1 MISISSLRVGALLLT
16 AVVATPA
23 AFSQPTSEA
32 DAARQQ
38 QIIARIEQQER
49 NGPLSEGLVDPL
61 SELALLYQDRG
72 DHDLAVAV
80 IHRIRQLVRANNGLH
95 SLEQIPV
102 IQQLIANEKAIGR
115 LDTAWELEQEL
126 LTLAKRHPDDMRT
139 VPVFRE
145 SAANRMTLLRQYL
158 AGEFPPQIILGCYY
172 GNPDEAFGCIQGSR
186 GMAIRRIVSDA
197 QENYFNAIG
206 VMHRNDLYS
215 SDELKELELELLR
228 SIEEIRSREPPSPR
242 TTPRITDRDYF
253 FGRETL
259 ERMWGYKTTT
269 SAPLHQQLDAL
280 VQIAD
285 WDLLYS
291 ETMLPTAAQVCARP
305 TCVQGLSRAALE
317 KYERAYELLEA
328 ARAQASIDDLFSPE
342 IPVVLPAFMP
352 NPLASDPAQTSNRY
366 IDVAFEISRY
376 GEARD
381 VRILDTTT
389 NATADH
395 RARLVRLIQRSRFRP
410 RIANGGFANG
420 PPVRL
425 RYYLTE

>member
-1 MISISSLRVGALLLT
+1 MSNLGVVLLA
-16 AVVATPA
+16 AVVAAPA
-23 AFSQPTSEA
+23 AFSQPISEA

-38 QIIARIEQQER
+38 QIVTRVEQEER
-49 NGPLSEGLVDPL
+49 NGPFSEGLIDPL
-61 SELALLYQDRG
+61 SDLALLYQDRG

-139 VPVFRE
+139 VPLFRE
-145 SAANRMTLLRQYL
+145 TAAKRMTLLRQYL
-158 AGEFPPQIILGCYY
+158 AGEFPPEMILGCYY
-172 GNPDEAFGCIQGSR
+172 GNPEEAFGCIQGDRST
-186 GMAIRRIVSDA
+186 AIRGIVSDA

-215 SDELKELELELLR
+215 SDELKELEVELLR
-228 SIEEIRSREPPSPR
+228 SIEEIRSREPPTPR
-242 TTPRITDRDYF
+242 ATPRITDRDYF
-253 FGRETL
+253 FGRESL
-259 ERMWGYKTTT
+259 ERVWGYKTTT
-269 SAPLHQQLDAL
+269 SAPLREQIDAL

-291 ETMLPTAAQVCARP
+291 DTLLPPATQVCARP
-305 TCVQGLSRAALE
+305 TCVQGLSRTALD

-328 ARAQASIDDLFSPE
+328 AGAQASIDELFSAE
-342 IPVVLPAFMP
+342 VPVVLPAFVP
-352 NPLASDPAQTSNRY
+352 NPLASDPAQASNRF
-366 IDVAFEISRY
+366 IDVAFEVSRY
-376 GEARD
+376 GESRD

-389 NATADH
+389 GATDDH
-395 RARLVRLIQRSRFRP
+395 KARLVRLIQRSRFRP
-410 RIANGGFANG
+410 RIADGEFAHAS
-420 PPVRL
+420 PVRL